1 MKFGMNTGCLH
12 NLSLEQLA
20 TWAASIG
27 METFEIPAGPGD
39 KLCDVDKILHG
50 GAPALKKPIE
60 AKGITISSLIYATNH
75 LDPNAAQRKK
85 GNTNM
90 LKVIEAAEQ
99 LEVQF
104 VGCFVGGDLTQN
116 FFGNMGLVEEHFLP
130 LVAHAKDHGVK
141 LCIEN
146 CPAGGWNIGNNP
158 AVWRELFEATAGEG
172 LDGYLLLEYDPSHL
186 IWLQVDY
193 LKAAA
198 EFAPKI
204 GIMHAKDTVIN
215 KIALSDNGIL
225 GLKDSWW
232 KYKIPGLGNV
242 DWKALLG
249 SLKQNGFDG
258 AVNIEHEDPEYSGTD
273 EKCKDGLIKGLRT
286 LREAAP

>member
-12 NLSLEQLA
+12 NLTLDQMS
-20 TWAASIG
+20 TWAASVG

-39 KLCDVDKILHG
+39 RVCDVDKVLHG
-50 GAPALKKPIE
+50 GASALRKAVE
-60 AKGITISSLIYATNH
+60 AKKISFSSLIYATNH

-85 GNTNM
+85 GNAHM
-90 LKVIEAAEQ
+90 RKVIEAAEQ
-99 LEVQF
+99 LGVQF
-104 VGCFVGGDLTQN
+104 VGCFVGGDLSKN
-116 FFGNMGLVEEHFLP
+116 FFENMGMVEENFLP

-186 IWLQVDY
+186 VWLQVDY

-204 GIMHAKDTVIN
+204 GIMHAKDTIIN
-215 KIALSDNGIL
+215 KQVLSDNGIL
-225 GLKDSWW
+225 GLKDPWW
-232 KYKIPGLGNV
+232 KYKIPGQGNI
-242 DWKALLG
+242 DWKSLLKT
-249 SLKQNGFDG
+249 LKQHGFDG
-258 AVNIEHEDPEYSGTD
+258 AVNIEHEDSEFSGTD
-273 EKCKDGLIKGLRT
+273 EKCKAGLVKGLKT